1 MIQRICT
8 THLHHVF
15 MSLKILLNGSQ
26 GRMGQ
31 AISAIAEAND
41 AEIVAACD
49 AGDDPR
55 AGIDACEAVIDFS
68 FHEVTVEI
76 ARLAA
81 AHGCPLVIGTT
92 GHTADEKTAILESVK
107 GKIPVVWAGNY
118 SVGVNTLNYLT
129 RKAATILGDPYE
141 PEVLEMHHH
150 HKKDAPSG
158 TAERLIEI
166 LKDSYQL
173 KDEEVVHGREGLV
186 GARPRREIGVHAI
199 RGGDIVG
206 EHTVYF
212 CGDGERIELTHR
224 AADRKIFAQGAVRA
238 ARWAVGQTPG
248 IYNMED
254 VLGLN
259 D

>member
-1 MIQRICT
+1 MA
-8 THLHHVF
+8 LN
-15 MSLKILLNGSQ
+15 ILLNGSR
-26 GRMGQ
+26 GRMGV
-31 AISAIAEAND
+31 AISNIAAANN
-41 AEIVAACD
+41 AVIASACD
-49 AGDDPR
+49 AGDDPS
-55 AGIDACEAVIDFS
+55 ANIANCDAIIDFS
-68 FHEVTVEI
+68 FHEITPSI
-76 ARLAA
+76 AELAV
-81 AHGCPLVIGTT
+81 AHNLPLIIGTT
-92 GHTADEKTAILESVK
+92 GHTAAEKSAILSTVE

-129 RKAATILGDPYE
+129 RKAATILGEQYE

-166 LKDSYQL
+166 LKDSYALNDKQ
-173 KDEEVVHGREGLV
+173 VVHGREGLV
-186 GARPRREIGVHAI
+186 GARPRKEIGVHAI

-212 CGDGERIELTHR
+212 CGEGERVELTHR
-224 AADRKIFAQGAVRA
+224 ATDRKIFAQGSVRA
-238 ARWAVGQTPG
+238 AHWAVGKAPG

-254 VLGLN
+254 VLGLV

>member
-1 MIQRICT
+1 MP
-8 THLHHVF
+8 
-15 MSLKILLNGSQ
+15 LKILLNGYK

-31 AISAIAEAND
+31 AISAIAPANG
-41 AEIVAACD
+41 AEIACACD

-55 AGIDACEAVIDFS
+55 TGIDGCDVVIDFS
-68 FHEVTVEI
+68 FHEVTIGI
-76 ARLAA
+76 AELAVTN
-81 AHGCPLVIGTT
+81 GCPLVIGTT
-92 GHTADEKTAILESVK
+92 GHSANEKKAILEAVEA
-107 GKIPVVWAGNY
+107 KIPVVWAGNY

-129 RKAATILGDPYE
+129 RKAATILGQQYE

-150 HKKDAPSG
+150 DKKDAPSG

-166 LKDSYQL
+166 LKESHQL
-173 KDEEVVHGREGLV
+173 TNEQVVHGREGQV
-186 GARPRREIGVHAI
+186 GARPQKEIGVHAI

-206 EHTVYF
+206 EHTVFF

-238 ARWAVGQTPG
+238 AHWALGKNPG
-248 IYNMED
+248 VYNMED

>member
-1 MIQRICT
+1 MPLR
-8 THLHHVF
+8 
-15 MSLKILLNGSQ
+15 ILLNGAR
-26 GRMGQ
+26 GRMGV
-31 AISAIAEAND
+31 AIASIAENND
-41 AEIVAACD
+41 ALIASACD

-55 AGIDACEAVIDFS
+55 ANIDQCEAIIDFS
-68 FHEVTVEI
+68 FHEVTPQI
-76 ARLAA
+76 AALAA
-81 AHGCPLVIGTT
+81 DQGLPLVIGTT
-92 GHTADEKTAILESVK
+92 GHTPDEKKAILAAVE

-129 RKAATILGDPYE
+129 RKAATILGQRYE

-166 LKDSYQL
+166 LKESYAFA
-173 KDEEVVHGREGLV
+173 DEHVVHGREGLV
-186 GARPRREIGVHAI
+186 GARPEKEIGVHAI

-212 CGDGERIELTHR
+212 CGEGERIELTHR
-224 AADRKIFAQGAVRA
+224 ATDRKIFAQGAIRA
-238 ARWAVGQTPG
+238 TQWAVGKAPG
-248 IYNMED
+248 VYNMED
-254 VLGLN
+254 VLGLT

>member
-1 MIQRICT
+1 MA
-8 THLHHVF
+8 LN
-15 MSLKILLNGSQ
+15 ILLNGSR
-26 GRMGQ
+26 GRMGV
-31 AISAIAEAND
+31 AISNIAAANN
-41 AEIVAACD
+41 AVIASACD
-49 AGDDPR
+49 AGDDPS
-55 AGIDACEAVIDFS
+55 ANIAKCDAIIDFS
-68 FHEVTVEI
+68 FHEITPGI
-76 ARLAA
+76 AELAV
-81 AHGCPLVIGTT
+81 AHNLPLIIGTT
-92 GHTADEKTAILESVK
+92 GHTAAEKSAILSTVE

-129 RKAATILGDPYE
+129 RKAATILGEQYE

-166 LKDSYQL
+166 LKDSYAL
-173 KDEEVVHGREGLV
+173 SDEQVVHGREGLV
-186 GARPRREIGVHAI
+186 GARPRKEIGVHAI

-212 CGDGERIELTHR
+212 CGEGERVELTHR
-224 AADRKIFAQGAVRA
+224 ATDRKIFAQGSVRA
-238 ARWAVGQTPG
+238 AHWAVGKAPG

-254 VLGLN
+254 VLGLV